1 MSISF
6 SMAGSTAK
14 SGPSLCRTCK
24 FAQTVTGQN
33 GEEIIK
39 CDSFSKFL
47 NFRVATCSVYHP
59 SNMPW
64 KYEMEEIAWLVEA
77 RKRGPVGFKPGD
89 PEMEYVIVP
98 PNRGEGGPSPE
109 EAE

>member
-6 SMAGSTAK
+6 TMAGSTAK

-24 FAQTVTGQN
+24 HAQILTGQN
-33 GEEIIK
+33 GEEIVR
-39 CDSFSKFL
+39 CESFHKFL
-47 NFRVATCSVYHP
+47 TFRVSTCTSFHP

-89 PEMEYVIVP
+89 PEMEYVITP
-98 PNRGEGGPSPE
+98 PNRGEGSPE
-109 EAE
+109 ETE